1 MLYDRLSGI
10 VMLSVHSE
18 RANALDL
25 DLANLVS

>member
-10 VMLSVHSE
+10 AMLSVHSE